1 MEPGPETERSDS
13 NNVKQPLEFLE
24 GSKVGCGMGQEN

>member
-1 MEPGPETERSDS
+1 MESGPETERSDS
-13 NNVKQPLEFLE
+13 NNLKQSREFLE